1 MKMNK
6 YDAGKDVYYEID
18 IDKLPKELKSYNFDQ
33 TVVDGQVN
41 KAIKKVEK
49 QVAKLLGVKAA
60 NVTLTVDGDTITIV
74 ATKGAEKE
82 PAPKEGA

>member
-18 IDKLPKELKSYNFDQ
+18 IDKLPKELESYNFDKAVIDTQ
-33 TVVDGQVN
+33 VD
-41 KAIKKVEK
+41 KAVKKVEK

-60 NVTLTVDGDTITIV
+60 NVTLTVDGDKITIV
-74 ATKGAEKE
+74 ATKTKEAE
-82 PAPKEGA
+82 PAPEEGA

>member
-18 IDKLPKELKSYNFDQ
+18 IEKLPKELESYNFDQ
-33 TVVDGQVN
+33 GVIDTQVD
-41 KAIKKVEK
+41 KALKKVEK
-49 QVAKLLGVKAA
+49 QVAKLLDVKAA

-74 ATKGAEKE
+74 ATKGAEEE
-82 PAPKEGA
+82 PAPEEGA